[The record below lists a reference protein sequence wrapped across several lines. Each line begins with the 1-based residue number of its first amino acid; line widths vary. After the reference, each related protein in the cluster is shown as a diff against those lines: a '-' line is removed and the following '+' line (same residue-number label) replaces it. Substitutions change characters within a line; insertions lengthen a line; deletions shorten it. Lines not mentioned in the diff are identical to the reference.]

1 MEFQLLCKDGE
12 VMEATG
18 ENNGYPYGL
27 KVSKKV
33 KRAIYKRKKKMSPD
47 ERKLIDEIDEA
58 YREMT
63 TTFSHFECATEP
75 ELIEYYTY
83 KFKADQIKY
92 GYLIR
97 CMKKIYYNKS
107 G

>member
-1 MEFQLLCKDGE
+1 M
-12 VMEATG
+12 MEATRQSA
-18 ENNGYPYGL
+18 GYPYGL

-33 KRAIYKRKKKMSPD
+33 QRAICKKKKRMTPD
-47 ERKLIDEIDEA
+47 ERKLIGEIDEA
-58 YREMT
+58 YRKMT
-63 TTFSHFECATEP
+63 TTFSHFECATDP

-83 KFKADQIKY
+83 KYKADQIRY

-97 CMKKIYYNKS
+97 CMKKIYYNKL